1 MQPNELKAERSWKVM
16 HYLWLSAVTVKSE
29 LLSLESDEDIDRR
42 NDVNSKTV
50 VLFLSRRTSM
60 ISRWISPHLLRAY
73 FCRIISTRRV
83 REEMRVRGSGC
94 QLTNPTLTGE
104 EWKHNFHQDKLSVL
118 FFVLILVGYTLL
130 MWLILEQHRLTP
142 TSRLPVVSQKTLIGL
157 KHRSATSAQSEAF
170 NQLPIKVI
178 NKHLLECDEPK
189 QWAERRKNVTL
200 RGFRW

>member
-1 MQPNELKAERSWKVM
+1 M

-94 QLTNPTLTGE
+94 QLT
-104 EWKHNFHQDKLSVL
+104 KHNFHQDKLSVL

-157 KHRSATSAQSEAF
+157 KHRSATSAQSDFF
-170 NQLPIKVI
+170 NQLPIKVS

-189 QWAERRKNVTL
+189 QWAERRKNVT
-200 RGFRW
+200 